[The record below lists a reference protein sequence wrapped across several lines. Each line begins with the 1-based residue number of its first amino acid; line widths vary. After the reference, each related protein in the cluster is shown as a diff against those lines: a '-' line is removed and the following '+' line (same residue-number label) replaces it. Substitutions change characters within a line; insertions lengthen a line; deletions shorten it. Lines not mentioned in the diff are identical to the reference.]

1 MNIVERVAGSEA
13 FLRIAPK
20 FVPRMD
26 NFVHRVTGGR
36 VMLSATYM
44 PALRLTT
51 IGRKSGLPR
60 TVPLATIPHGDTL
73 IVIGSNY
80 GREHHP
86 AWSSNLLVNPEATVE
101 YRRKTFPVKA
111 RLASPE
117 EKAALWPK
125 VTRQWPNY
133 DRYTE
138 RSGRDLRLFLL
149 ERQ

>member
-1 MNIVERVAGSEA
+1 MNIVERVAGTEW
-13 FLRIAPK
+13 FLRLAPK

-26 NFVHRVTGGR
+26 NFVYRLTGGR
-36 VMLSATYM
+36 LLLSSTYM

-51 IGRKSGLPR
+51 TGRKSGLPR
-60 TVPLATIPHGDTL
+60 TVNVATVPHDDAL

-80 GREHHP
+80 GRENHP
-86 AWSSNLLVNPEATVE
+86 AWSSNLLANPEATVE
-101 YRRKTFPVKA
+101 YRGKTFPVKA

-125 VTRQWPNY
+125 ITRQWPNF
-133 DRYTE
+133 DKYTE
-138 RSGRDLRLFLL
+138 RSGRELRVFLL